1 MPDFKLTAKAGTA
14 GAVPAQRAGGRAQRA
29 PLTKKTPAIRIF
41 SHLSDEER
49 IDQACELLARGV
61 LRLAE
66 KRGLTKPLHPK
77 ACERPKEMK
86 PETET

>member
-1 MPDFKLTAKAGTA
+1 MPN
-14 GAVPAQRAGGRAQRA
+14 
-29 PLTKKTPAIRIF
+29 LTKKTAAIRIF

-77 ACERPKEMK
+77 ASERPE
-86 PETET
+86 ETKLENAA

>member
-1 MPDFKLTAKAGTA
+1 MPK
-14 GAVPAQRAGGRAQRA
+14 
-29 PLTKKTPAIRIF
+29 LTKKPPAIRIF

-66 KRGLTKPLHPK
+66 KRGLTKPLHPE
-77 ACERPKEMK
+77 ACERPE
-86 PETET
+86 ETKAEKAA

>member
-1 MPDFKLTAKAGTA
+1 MPK
-14 GAVPAQRAGGRAQRA
+14 
-29 PLTKKTPAIRIF
+29 LTKKTPVIRVF
-41 SHLSDEER
+41 SHLSDKER

-77 ACERPKEMK
+77 ACERPE
-86 PETET
+86 ETKMEDAA

>member
-1 MPDFKLTAKAGTA
+1 MPK
-14 GAVPAQRAGGRAQRA
+14 
-29 PLTKKTPAIRIF
+29 LTKKTAAIRIF

-77 ACERPKEMK
+77 ACEGQE
-86 PETET
+86 ETNAEQAA